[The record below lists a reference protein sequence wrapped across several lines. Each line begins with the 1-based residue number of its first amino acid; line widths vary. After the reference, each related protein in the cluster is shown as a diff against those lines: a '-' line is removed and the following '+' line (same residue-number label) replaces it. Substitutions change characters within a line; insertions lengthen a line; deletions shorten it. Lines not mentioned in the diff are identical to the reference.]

1 MAVRGYMEVKD
12 LRMEVKLIKHNTP
25 FCFMG
30 NFKTGS
36 FSVDVEISD
45 C

>member
-1 MAVRGYMEVKD
+1 VTVRGYMEVKD

-25 FCFMG
+25 FCFVG

-36 FSVDVEISD
+36 FSFDVVISD